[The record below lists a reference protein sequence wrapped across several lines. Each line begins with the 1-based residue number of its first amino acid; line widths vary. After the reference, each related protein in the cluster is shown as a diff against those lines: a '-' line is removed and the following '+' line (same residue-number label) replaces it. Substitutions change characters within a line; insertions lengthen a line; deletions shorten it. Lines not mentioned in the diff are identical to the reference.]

1 MRGRLFRY
9 DKERPLLTGSQR
21 VSLGG
26 EGGGKPSSETGGR
39 EIENGRACILV
50 KSLREIKGINVHGSV
65 GEIWNL

>member
-1 MRGRLFRY
+1 M
-9 DKERPLLTGSQR
+9 
-21 VSLGG
+21 SLGG

-65 GEIWNL
+65 GEIWNF